1 MKSVKLETSPDF
13 TCDFLILHL
22 ISFLRYRGEEVSPF
36 KLKADNGDAKT
47 QRQFDSNQSK
57 EFTRC
62 VVGKSKSKT
71 AVFEYTDI
79 DTETVITPE
88 EYEKR

>member
-1 MKSVKLETSPDF
+1 M
-13 TCDFLILHL
+13 
-22 ISFLRYRGEEVSPF
+22 IS
-36 KLKADNGDAKT
+36 DAET